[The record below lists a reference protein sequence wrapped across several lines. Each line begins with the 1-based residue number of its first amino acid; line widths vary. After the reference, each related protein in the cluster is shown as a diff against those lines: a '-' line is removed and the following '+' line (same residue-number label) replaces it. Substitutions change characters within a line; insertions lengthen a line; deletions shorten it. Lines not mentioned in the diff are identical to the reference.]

1 MHNNL
6 ELIQNLQTS
15 TINVKKKKRYNIF
28 HVKHYFWQKPM
39 LKASYNNLSVL

>member
-15 TINVKKKKRYNIF
+15 TINVKKKKDTT
-28 HVKHYFWQKPM
+28 YFM
-39 LKASYNNLSVL
+39 LNTISGRSLC

>member
-15 TINVKKKKRYNIF
+15 TINVKKKKKIQ
-28 HVKHYFWQKPM
+28 HI
-39 LKASYNNLSVL
+39 SC